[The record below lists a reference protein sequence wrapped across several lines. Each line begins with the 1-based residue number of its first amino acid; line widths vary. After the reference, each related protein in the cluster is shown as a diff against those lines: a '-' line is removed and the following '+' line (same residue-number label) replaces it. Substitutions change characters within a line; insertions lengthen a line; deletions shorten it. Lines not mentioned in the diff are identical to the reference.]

1 MGEEGKNKVREI
13 LFMKKE
19 NFFINEKKSR
29 MSGGR
34 KMEILI
40 LPLFYRGIT
49 HLGNNQ
55 ELTNMPKE
63 KKRKN

>member
-1 MGEEGKNKVREI
+1 MERRGEWGGEGKNKAREI
-13 LFMKKE
+13 LFMKNE

-49 HLGNNQ
+49 HLGDR
-55 ELTNMPKE
+55 E
-63 KKRKN
+63 KGRVEN